1 MKRSSSV
8 IAIFFT
14 LLGHFAATNAQ
25 AQGARPTHQRILSE
39 LDLIPPSWSQTL
51 PAIDRFELVM
61 GNAAV
66 LDRETGLVWERS
78 PDTDKRDWF
87 NAGIRCLT
95 KTVANRKGWRLPTV
109 QELASLQDGT
119 LLPAGHPFLNVQ
131 NDIYWSAST
140 TAANG
145 PALAWFVSF
154 ADGHIANIFKTVT
167 YNFWCVRGGQ
177 AVDPQ

>member
-1 MKRSSSV
+1 MRLCSIGRQGLSGSV
-8 IAIFFT
+8 HQIR
-14 LLGHFAATNAQ
+14 TNE
-25 AQGARPTHQRILSE
+25 I
-39 LDLIPPSWSQTL
+39 
-51 PAIDRFELVM
+51 
-61 GNAAV
+61 
-66 LDRETGLVWERS
+66 GL
-78 PDTDKRDWF
+78 TQ
-87 NAGIRCLT
+87 GIRCLT

-109 QELASLQDGT
+109 QELASLHDGT